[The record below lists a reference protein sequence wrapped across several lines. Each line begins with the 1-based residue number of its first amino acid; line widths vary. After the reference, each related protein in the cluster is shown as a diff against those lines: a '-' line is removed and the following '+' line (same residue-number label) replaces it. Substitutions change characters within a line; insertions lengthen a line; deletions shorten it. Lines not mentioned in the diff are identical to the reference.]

1 MFFIC
6 LVDWF
11 EFKGRLK
18 IIEFRSFL
26 LGELRRMLYI
36 SYFISII
43 FGNVI
48 SINVIVF
55 NGVLEVISERVY
67 CLEI

>member
-1 MFFIC
+1 M
-6 LVDWF
+6 
-11 EFKGRLK
+11 K